1 MGAADP
7 IIPEDGE
14 GPAREMT
21 LTYDYFFDKYEVS
34 NAEFYRFAYETGYVT
49 EAEKFGDSF
58 CFHLFIPEKTAEEI
72 KLQVK
77 ETPWWLPVQEL
88 FDFDKIIILELYL
101 QKKTIVERNKG
112 ADWLHPV
119 GPESSLEGIWDHPV
133 VHVSYNDAKAYCE

>member
-21 LTYDYFFDKYEVS
+21 LTYDYYFDKYEVS

-88 FDFDKIIILELYL
+88 FESIL
-101 QKKTIVERNKG
+101 RNIYV
-112 ADWLHPV
+112 L
-119 GPESSLEGIWDHPV
+119 LEKLIL
-133 VHVSYNDAKAYCE
+133 NK

>member
-1 MGAADP
+1 MGLADP

-14 GPAREMT
+14 GPPVQQT
-21 LTYDYFFDKYEVS
+21 LTYDYYFDKFEVS
-34 NAEFYRFAYETGYVT
+34 NSEFYRFAYETGYVT

-58 CFHLFIPEKTAEEI
+58 CFHLFIPPKTLDQI

-77 ETPWWLPVQEL
+77 DTPWWLPVQ
-88 FDFDKIIILELYL
+88 
-101 QKKTIVERNKG
+101 G

-133 VHVSYNDAKAYCE
+133 VHVSYNDALEYCRLNTFINKFHFIKSS

>member
-77 ETPWWLPVQEL
+77 ETPWWLPVQEFCSNVKWDASL
-88 FDFDKIIILELYL
+88 IYQTYLYYFVLSNGIRVLIGFIL
-101 QKKTIVERNKG
+101 
-112 ADWLHPV
+112 
-119 GPESSLEGIWDHPV
+119 
-133 VHVSYNDAKAYCE
+133 